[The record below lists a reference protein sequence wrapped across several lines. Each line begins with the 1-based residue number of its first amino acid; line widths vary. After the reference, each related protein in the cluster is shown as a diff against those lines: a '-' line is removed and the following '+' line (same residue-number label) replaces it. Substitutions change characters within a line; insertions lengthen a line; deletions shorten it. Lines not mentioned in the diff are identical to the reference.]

1 MCVGWVRESK
11 VFFFWGVNCWNF
23 SSLLSVE
30 RRAFR
35 VVGYCGV
42 FSFGGVCCWLSAVVH
57 WCLAVVGG
65 FGIAAQKNYAEEE
78 HGGDDGV

>member
-1 MCVGWVRESK
+1 MGGCERAS
-11 VFFFWGVNCWNF
+11 FFFFGVNCWNF

-42 FSFGGVCCWLSAVVH
+42 FFFWGSVLLLVVGSGALVF
-57 WCLAVVGG
+57 WQLLGG